1 MHREDL
7 SRISVF
13 RIYTSLEMRQTSRFF
28 LLALC
33 AGGVLA
39 QLPFRPKFF
48 GAEQA
53 GELPEP
59 SEEQNDALN
68 LHEAVASVAA
78 IAVSCTARG
87 SDFQATLLQKG
98 AIKLQCDSGCEDAD
112 EASGQWHVYGMGP
125 FRIDSCVCKAAL
137 VAGVVQTDGG
147 EVTVTLGELEPEL
160 VAYATVRR
168 FTFCFE
174 GMAKCEFDHD
184 PTDSRTSPAVPTA
197 F

>member
-1 MHREDL
+1 
-7 SRISVF
+7 
-13 RIYTSLEMRQTSRFF
+13 MRLTFRFF
-28 LLALC
+28 LLSLC
-33 AGGVLA
+33 AGSVLA
-39 QLPFRPKFF
+39 QLPFHPKFF
-48 GAEQA
+48 GADQA
-53 GELPEP
+53 GELLPEP

-87 SDFQATLLQKG
+87 SDFKATLLQKG
-98 AIKLQCDSGCEDAD
+98 AVKLQCDSGCEDAD

-137 VAGVVQTDGG
+137 VAGVLQTGGG

-160 VAYATVRR
+160 VAYATVPR

-197 F
+197 V

>member
-1 MHREDL
+1 ML
-7 SRISVF
+7 L
-13 RIYTSLEMRQTSRFF
+13 IYTSLEMRQTFRFF
-28 LLALC
+28 LLTLC

-48 GAEQA
+48 EADRAA
-53 GELPEP
+53 GILPEP
-59 SEEQNDALN
+59 FEEQKDALN

-87 SDFQATLLQKG
+87 SDFKATLLQKG
-98 AIKLQCDSGCEDAD
+98 AVKLQCDSGCEDAD

-137 VAGVVQTDGG
+137 VAGVLQTGGG

-160 VAYATVRR
+160 VAYATVPR

-184 PTDSRTSPAVPTA
+184 PTDSRTSPAGPTA

>member
-1 MHREDL
+1 
-7 SRISVF
+7 
-13 RIYTSLEMRQTSRFF
+13 MRQTFRFS
-28 LLALC
+28 LLLLW

-53 GELPEP
+53 GIMMGELPEP
-59 SEEQNDALN
+59 SEEQKDALN

-87 SDFQATLLQKG
+87 SDFKASLLQKG
-98 AIKLQCDSGCEDAD
+98 AVKLQCDSGCEDAD

-137 VAGVVQTDGG
+137 IAGVLQTGGG

-160 VAYATVRR
+160 VAYATVPR

-184 PTDSRTSPAVPTA
+184 PTDSRTLPAVPTA

>member
-1 MHREDL
+1 VLAGVPSGPKAACPSFARDAT
-7 SRISVF
+7 F
-13 RIYTSLEMRQTSRFF
+13 RFF

-39 QLPFRPKFF
+39 QLPFHPKFLV
-48 GAEQA
+48 AEQA
-53 GELPEP
+53 EEPPVP

-68 LHEAVASVAA
+68 LHEPVASVA
-78 IAVSCTARG
+78 VVVVGCTARG
-87 SDFQATLLQKG
+87 SDFKVTLLQT
-98 AIKLQCDSGCEDAD
+98 D

-125 FRIDSCVCKAAL
+125 FRIDSCFCKAAL
-137 VAGVVQTDGG
+137 VAGVLQTDGG

-160 VAYATVRR
+160 AAYATVPR
-168 FTFCFE
+168 FTFCFK

-184 PTDSRTSPAVPTA
+184 PTDSRTSPAVPSA

>member
-1 MHREDL
+1 
-7 SRISVF
+7 
-13 RIYTSLEMRQTSRFF
+13 MRQTFRFF
-28 LLALC
+28 LLSLC
-33 AGGVLA
+33 AGSVLAQLA
-39 QLPFRPKFF
+39 QLPFHPKFF

-53 GELPEP
+53 GELPD
-59 SEEQNDALN
+59 EQNDALN

-137 VAGVVQTDGG
+137 VAGVLQTGGG

-160 VAYATVRR
+160 VAYATVPR

>member
-1 MHREDL
+1 
-7 SRISVF
+7 
-13 RIYTSLEMRQTSRFF
+13 MRQIFRFV
-28 LLALC
+28 LLASC

-39 QLPFRPKFF
+39 QLPFLPKFLE
-48 GAEQA
+48 ADQA
-53 GELPEP
+53 GDLEP
-59 SEEQNDALN
+59 SEDKNDALN
-68 LHEAVASVAA
+68 LHDAVEHAIASVAA

-87 SDFQATLLQKG
+87 SDFKATLLQKG
-98 AIKLQCDSGCEDAD
+98 AVKLQCDSGCEDAD
-112 EASGQWHVYGMGP
+112 EATGQWHVYGMGP

-137 VAGVVQTDGG
+137 VAGVLQTDGG

-160 VAYATVRR
+160 VAYATVPR

>member
-1 MHREDL
+1 ML
-7 SRISVF
+7 
-13 RIYTSLEMRQTSRFF
+13 IYTSLEMRQTFRFF

-53 GELPEP
+53 GIMMGELPEP
-59 SEEQNDALN
+59 SEEQKDALN
-68 LHEAVASVAA
+68 LHEAVAAVAA

-98 AIKLQCDSGCEDAD
+98 AVKLQCDSGCEDAD

-137 VAGVVQTDGG
+137 VAGVLQTGGG

-160 VAYATVRR
+160 VAYATVPRL
-168 FTFCFE
+168 TFCFE

>member
-1 MHREDL
+1 ML
-7 SRISVF
+7 L
-13 RIYTSLEMRQTSRFF
+13 IYTSLEMRQTFRFF

-39 QLPFRPKFF
+39 QLPFHPKFF

-78 IAVSCTARG
+78 IAVGCTARG
-87 SDFQATLLQKG
+87 SDFKATLLQKG
-98 AIKLQCDSGCEDAD
+98 AVKLQCDSGCEDAD

-125 FRIDSCVCKAAL
+125 FRMDSCVCKAAL
-137 VAGVVQTDGG
+137 VAGVLQTDGG

-160 VAYATVRR
+160 VAYATVPR

-184 PTDSRTSPAVPTA
+184 PTDSRTSSAVPTA

>member
-1 MHREDL
+1 ML
-7 SRISVF
+7 L
-13 RIYTSLEMRQTSRFF
+13 IYTSLEMRQTFRFF

-39 QLPFRPKFF
+39 QLPFHPKFF
-48 GAEQA
+48 GAEPA
-53 GELPEP
+53 GIMMGELPEP

-87 SDFQATLLQKG
+87 SDFKATLLQKG
-98 AIKLQCDSGCEDAD
+98 AVKLQCDSGCEDAD

-137 VAGVVQTDGG
+137 VAGVLPTGGG

-160 VAYATVRR
+160 VAYATVPR

-197 F
+197 V